1 MTARKRVKMSGP
13 HDKGIGPGGWN
24 LTLTGHIEG
33 NRNRGNCE

>member
-13 HDKGIGPGGWN
+13 HDKGIGPGGD